1 MTTTDVPQQGE
12 AAASR
17 QIGRWL
23 RGWVDRHPGT
33 ALATVGGQ
41 FLLGVHTVKYL
52 VLDLLAGRFPFREAV
67 RQGAFMAST
76 ALLPTIFVALPIGV
90 TLSIQFGLLA
100 GQVGATSLAGAASGL
115 AVIRQGAPM
124 VAALLMAAA
133 VGSAICADLGS
144 RKIREELDAMEIMGV
159 SVIRRLVVPR
169 FAAAILVGV
178 GLTGV
183 VCFVGFLAGYVFNVV
198 VQDGA
203 PGSFVA
209 SFASFAT
216 VGDLVLT
223 IVKAVVY
230 GAIVAVVAC
239 EKGLTTRGGPAGVA
253 NAVNSTVVSSILLLM
268 AVNVLFTQLYMV
280 FFPRQGL

>member
-1 MTTTDVPQQGE
+1 MTTTGVPRKGDI
-12 AAASR
+12 AASR
-17 QIGRWL
+17 EVGRWL

-33 ALATVGGQ
+33 AMATVGGQ
-41 FLLGVHTVKYL
+41 FLLGVHTVKHL
-52 VLDLLAGRFPFREAV
+52 VLDLGSGKFPFREAV
-67 RQGAFMAST
+67 RQGAFMANT

-159 SVIRRLVVPR
+159 SVVRRLVVPR

-223 IVKAVVY
+223 LVKAVVY